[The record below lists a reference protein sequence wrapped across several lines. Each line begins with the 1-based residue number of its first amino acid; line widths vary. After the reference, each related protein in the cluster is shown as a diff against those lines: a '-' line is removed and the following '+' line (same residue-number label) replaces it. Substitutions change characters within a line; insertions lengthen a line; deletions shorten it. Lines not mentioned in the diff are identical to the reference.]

1 MRKNRG
7 ISTRALIAVLALTL
21 LIGCSLGGTIAWLMD
36 KTETV
41 TNTFTVGDINIDL
54 TETTT
59 EYKIVPGVDIEKD
72 PKVTVKA
79 DSEACW
85 LFVKV
90 EETYWPANTE
100 ADGTTRKVSYAIAD
114 GWIELA
120 GETGVYYREVSASA
134 ADQTFSVLLNDQV
147 TVSETLTKA
156 EINAITADPT
166 LSFTAYAVQKEGM
179 TTAEDAWAAAN
190 PQT

>member
-1 MRKNRG
+1 M
-7 ISTRALIAVLALTL
+7 
-21 LIGCSLGGTIAWLMD
+21 
-36 KTETV
+36 E
-41 TNTFTVGDINIDL
+41 
-54 TETTT
+54 
-59 EYKIVPGVDIEKD
+59 
-72 PKVTVKA
+72 A

-90 EETYWPANTE
+90 EETNWPE
-100 ADGTTRKVSYAIAD
+100 LKDGETRKVNYAIAD

-179 TTAEDAWAAAN
+179 ATAADAWAAAN

>member
-72 PKVTVKA
+72 PKVTVEA

-90 EETYWPANTE
+90 EETNWPE
-100 ADGTTRKVSYAIAD
+100 LKDGETRKVNYAIAD

-179 TTAEDAWAAAN
+179 ATAADAWAAVN